1 MVGISDPGALSQL
14 ISIITSNQSGLR
26 DSVSRIASGS
36 RLINASEDP
45 AGLALS
51 EKLKSEIEVLSQTV
65 DNAEI
70 GVNFIN
76 VAEGGLSAVDDLVTR
91 GRELALQAANGAQ
104 GDSARQL
111 LNVEFQQILKDIDQL
126 SQSQEFND
134 QQILNGELSPT
145 APTQINI
152 QVGAGAGPENQISL
166 NVIDAVDT
174 ATLGL
179 AGLDI
184 STAADAEAALVPLET
199 AQQKVL
205 RTRVEVGTVA
215 DRLASAANNSR
226 VTIESLTGAL
236 DQIEATD
243 IAAEISELKL
253 ALTRLEASILA
264 LNIQDRQNEN
274 TVGRLLDI
282 RT

>member
-226 VTIESLTGAL
+226 VTIEILTGAL